1 MSPATWGILTIGLGA
16 IIYKLSPNP
25 ADDEVIHSIAYASYS
40 NRLIRYGIYLSGILP
55 PLLGIVG
62 VILGF
67 LSSWKMGLL
76 YLIITV
82 ILWIALSPTIRQ
94 GGSR

>member
-1 MSPATWGILTIGLGA
+1 
-16 IIYKLSPNP
+16 
-25 ADDEVIHSIAYASYS
+25 
-40 NRLIRYGIYLSGILP
+40 
-55 PLLGIVG
+55 LGIVG

-76 YLIITV
+76 YLIIAV
-82 ILWIALSPTIRQ
+82 ILWIALSPTIRP